1 MMAGNSISL
10 EEMATEIEAA
20 LEEYSEEV
28 TEETKRVVKQVAKNA
43 VAKLKQTSPKKTGV
57 YAKGWTSK
65 VAYESSEDIR
75 IQVYN
80 RKKPQLTST
89 CTVGRDAG
97 TFSSR
102 VFKNRISTAGTPSA
116 YRGKTNKMCSVSVIR
131 AQAPS

>member
-80 RKKPQLTST
+80 RKKPKLTHLLENGHAKQNGGRAAAIPHIRPVEQEVVGQLQKKIK
-89 CTVGRDAG
+89 VAI
-97 TFSSR
+97 
-102 VFKNRISTAGTPSA
+102 K
-116 YRGKTNKMCSVSVIR
+116 
-131 AQAPS
+131 

>member
-10 EEMATEIEAA
+10 EEMATEIKAA

-28 TEETKRVVKQVAKNA
+28 TEETKKVVKQVAKNA
-43 VAKLKQTSPKKTGV
+43 VTKLKQTSPKKTGV

-80 RKKPQLTST
+80 RKKPQLTSVLENGHAKQNGGRVAGIPHIRPVEQEV
-89 CTVGRDAG
+89 VGQLPKKIKVAI
-97 TFSSR
+97 
-102 VFKNRISTAGTPSA
+102 K
-116 YRGKTNKMCSVSVIR
+116 
-131 AQAPS
+131 

>member
-1 MMAGNSISL
+1 MAGKSISL
-10 EEMATEIEAA
+10 KEMAIEIEAA

-28 TEETKRVVKQVAKNA
+28 TEETKKVVKQVAKNA

-80 RKKPQLTST
+80 RKKPQLTSVLENGHAKQNGGRVAGIPHIRPVEQEV
-89 CTVGRDAG
+89 VGQLSKKIKVAI
-97 TFSSR
+97 
-102 VFKNRISTAGTPSA
+102 K
-116 YRGKTNKMCSVSVIR
+116 
-131 AQAPS
+131 